1 MAVPYSSVRLKNMER
16 LKGGNVEKDTPVNIY
31 ATKWR
36 LLSVLNLTKYAI
48 KENKEITIRKNDFLV
63 TAVYIT
69 QFLLYRY
76 SSFFFT
82 IIFIIWMHFWS
93 YA

>member
-1 MAVPYSSVRLKNMER
+1 MTFLVSA
-16 LKGGNVEKDTPVNIY
+16 
-31 ATKWR
+31 
-36 LLSVLNLTKYAI
+36 NLTKYAI

-63 TAVYIT
+63 KAVYIT

-82 IIFIIWMHFWS
+82 IIFII
-93 YA
+93 